1 VYSENRNNN
10 KPESKKLSSV
20 DRIDAINSV
29 KDMVRTGEGN
39 VGFLCEI
46 VQCNWKVS
54 FKQAQKIA
62 LEGIMLASNN

>member
-1 VYSENRNNN
+1 MYSENRSNN
-10 KPESKKLSSV
+10 KPKSKKLSSV

-39 VGFLCEI
+39 VGFIIEVLI
-46 VQCNWKVS
+46 CNWKVS